1 MTSTEVP
8 RPHLET
14 INLSFS
20 QSDWISISNIPVPP
34 VKDNHVL
41 VKVQYVAQFF
51 LRTQPTGIS
60 ALSISPPGALSGCDY
75 AGTVI
80 KLGPNLNTPLKI
92 GDKVAGCISGGSS
105 TVEGSYAQY
114 AVVESDMCF
123 VVPEGMPLE
132 EGRRLGLG
140 DCCSV
145 SGNPWYIIY
154 GPSTSVGLFP
164 TSLGKALGYRVLG
177 ICSPQ
182 SFSLVKSYSA
192 DVTIDY
198 HNQSQAISEA
208 LDLAGGG
215 FWDDCQDDGP
225 EGKAVELYAVRTGR
239 SAQDNPRLKIEFT
252 AVRTLWGAD
261 FKWGLRDSDK
271 VWDQAEPYQD

>member
-1 MTSTEVP
+1 MHRVWNPST
-8 RPHLET
+8 
-14 INLSFS
+14 I
-20 QSDWISISNIPVPP
+20 
-34 VKDNHVL
+34 
-41 VKVQYVAQFF
+41 KVV
-51 LRTQPTGIS
+51 TQPTGIS

-80 KLGPNLNTPLKI
+80 KLGPNFNTPLRI

-123 VVPEGMPLE
+123 VVPEECLW
-132 EGRRLGLG
+132 RRGDVLGL
-140 DCCSV
+140 V

-177 ICSPQ
+177 ICSPH

-208 LDLAGGG
+208 LDLAGISNGVFVTLTKYGIEPNPIKIRDG
-215 FWDDCQDDGP
+215 FKDIG
-225 EGKAVELYAVRTGR
+225 TGLE
-239 SAQDNPRLKIEFT
+239 DLKMCFHNKNE
-252 AVRTLWGAD
+252 
-261 FKWGLRDSDK
+261 K
-271 VWDQAEPYQD
+271 VSGQKLVLQVS